1 MKSIMYWVEDKIL
14 DLCNAALKM
23 QDCAEDQEE
32 INKIIAL
39 RNNMMRRIKDRASLA
54 RKAFE

>member
-14 DLCNAALKM
+14 ALCNAALKM

-39 RNNMMRRIKDRASLA
+39 RNNMMRRIKDRANLA